1 MIENRSPFINTKT
14 PGSKE
19 FRKRFKI
26 ADILNCIATGDLDN
40 DGQIEVVTATDHEI
54 KILQPKGDL
63 LIEKKKIEY
72 SSSLRIVAIDIADIN
87 GNDLPEIFVTALS
100 IHREDINSFVVEYD
114 GSKGYQTI
122 AKNEPYYY
130 RVIETKDQDKV
141 LYAQKKGRSPFNG
154 KIYEM
159 QWENNQYTINEK
171 IKMPRN
177 VSVLSLAKG
186 TIGDK
191 DLSEYMMIS
200 ESGYLSI
207 VNDAGNIEWEARET
221 RGGSKHY
228 FLLPDSDIGGS
239 NENRVY
245 LQPRLKIYDNKNDG
259 KNELFVIHNIEVGSI
274 LKTYKKFV
282 KATIEINTWNGIALY
297 PISKTRTVQGWIS
310 DFTIAD
316 TDNDGAD
323 ELLVSVVESEK
334 STIISGSNRSYI
346 ISYDLQ

>member
-1 MIENRSPFINTKT
+1 
-14 PGSKE
+14 
-19 FRKRFKI
+19 
-26 ADILNCIATGDLDN
+26 
-40 DGQIEVVTATDHEI
+40 
-54 KILQPKGDL
+54 
-63 LIEKKKIEY
+63 
-72 SSSLRIVAIDIADIN
+72 
-87 GNDLPEIFVTALS
+87 
-100 IHREDINSFVVEYD
+100 
-114 GSKGYQTI
+114 
-122 AKNEPYYY
+122 
-130 RVIETKDQDKV
+130 
-141 LYAQKKGRSPFNG
+141 
-154 KIYEM
+154 
-159 QWENNQYTINEK
+159 
-171 IKMPRN
+171 MPRN